1 MVSLVLTTYNGE
13 KYITEQLDSI
23 RLQTRTPDEVIIR
36 DDGSSDRTIKIVDDY
51 IKEYNLESW
60 MLISEQNN
68 VGWKR
73 NFYEAIVLA
82 QGDYIF
88 LSDQDDIWHKDKV
101 ESTVA
106 VMKNRPEI
114 ELLASGYHSFYENG
128 ANHLSNQGDRK
139 NDGTVEQ
146 ICFDKNCLNI
156 FHPGCTF
163 CFTKSL
169 QKRFREYWFESS
181 PHDAMLWYLAVQNDS
196 LYIFNKVLM
205 EYRRHKESA
214 TDHVGHYTVEK
225 QLEIYKRHTKVLD
238 MLIEMNQGKHDDRIH
253 LLQNMKEWYHY
264 RIMLIEK
271 KNFIYAIR
279 LLSKINYYSKP
290 RYLLIDIK
298 LALFG

>member
-1 MVSLVLTTYNGE
+1 MVSVVLTTYNGA
-13 KYITEQLDSI
+13 KYIEEQLDSI
-23 RLQTRTPDEVIIR
+23 RLQTRLPDEVIIR
-36 DDGSSDRTIKIVDDY
+36 DDGSSDTTKDIIYSFIQKW
-51 IKEYNLESW
+51 NLINWRFIYGSK
-60 MLISEQNN
+60 N

-73 NFYEAIVLA
+73 NFYDAIILA
-82 QGDYIF
+82 QGDYI
-88 LSDQDDIWHKDKV
+88 LLCDQDDIWHKDKV
-101 ESTVA
+101 ESMVS
-106 VMKNRPEI
+106 VMEGRSEI
-114 ELLASGYHSFYENG
+114 ELLASGFHSFYEKG
-128 ANHLSNQGDRK
+128 ANHLSIHGDMK
-139 NDGTVEQ
+139 DDGSVEK
-146 ICFDKNCLNI
+146 ILFDKDCLNI
-156 FHPGCTF
+156 RRPGCTF

-169 QKRFREYWFESS
+169 QCRFKEYWFEAS

-196 LYIFNKVLM
+196 LYVFNKVLM